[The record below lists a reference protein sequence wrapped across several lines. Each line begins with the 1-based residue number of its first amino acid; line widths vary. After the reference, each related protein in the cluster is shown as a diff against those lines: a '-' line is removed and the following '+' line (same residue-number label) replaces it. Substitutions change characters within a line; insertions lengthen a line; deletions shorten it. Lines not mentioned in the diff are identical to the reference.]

1 MIDKTIFKLCLQFV
15 QHEIQIIMFP
25 AGLRSK
31 ILL

>member
-1 MIDKTIFKLCLQFV
+1 MNKTIFKLCLQFV

-31 ILL
+31 TSL